1 MAQTAIRGYYS
12 DMLERVIVNADDF
25 GMTPGINRAII
36 KLHRQGRLNSV
47 SIMVNMPWS
56 DEALTY
62 AREQDD
68 LRAGIHLNI
77 STGQPVLPPE
87 EVSSLVGHSGEFL
100 PLSALLPLL
109 MAGRV
114 KPEEIERELSAQMD
128 KFLDSGLPPHHLD
141 THLHF
146 HSLPTLGRV
155 ATELSQRYNTGA
167 VRNPDMTAFVVP
179 PPGNE
184 KPVQAALRH
193 TSRRIVHT
201 TQSVFNRKNIESTK
215 DACGAERLIYLRWCL
230 REGGDPFENFRA
242 CLDEL
247 EGETLEIIAHP
258 AERDDVLPG
267 LSKYVDGREQEL
279 KFLSSNRFHEILGV
293 L

>member
-1 MAQTAIRGYYS
+1 MVEQ
-12 DMLERVIVNADDF
+12 VIVNADDF

-36 KLHRQGRLNSV
+36 RLHQQGRLNSV

-56 DEALTY
+56 DEALAY

-68 LRAGIHLNI
+68 LRTGIHLNV
-77 STGQPVLPPE
+77 STGRPLLPVE
-87 EVSSLVGHSGEFL
+87 EVPSLVGQKGEFL

-109 MAGRV
+109 VAGVV
-114 KPEEIERELSAQMD
+114 KPDEIERELSAQME
-128 KFLDSGLPPHHLD
+128 KFLD

-146 HSLPTLGRV
+146 HSLPTLGQV
-155 ATELSQRYNTGA
+155 ATKLSRRYNTGA

-193 TSRRIVHT
+193 TSRRIVHS

-242 CLDEL
+242 CLAVL
-247 EGETLEIIAHP
+247 NGQTLEIIAHP

-267 LSKYVDGREQEL
+267 LSNYVDGREREL